1 MKLNKKL
8 YIAAI
13 ALVSSV
19 VSVAQNTQSGYFLD
33 CYTYRYQMNPAMA
46 NDKNFVSMPG
56 LGNVNIDIKGNLGLK
71 DVLYNIDGRTSLFV
85 NPGISAAEV
94 MSNIKDVNKLN
105 ADVKLNVLS
114 AGFKAFGGYNTVS
127 INARVMA
134 GTRLPKA
141 FFSLAKEGITN
152 TTYDITDLGARARAY
167 VDLGLGHSRDI
178 NDEWRVGGTL
188 KFIVGAG
195 DVTAKFDRATLT
207 LGEDSWQVQA
217 DGKLDASIKELKY
230 KTKVNDNTG
239 HRYVNGIDMD
249 YSGVSGFGMG
259 LDLGAVYSPAA
270 LPDWKFSVALLD
282 LGFISWNC
290 DNVASTNGLKS
301 FSTADYT
308 FNVSDDA
315 SNSFSNEWDKLKDD
329 LSAIY
334 ELEDMGD
341 TGSRT
346 TMLGATLNIGA
357 EYQFPLYN
365 KLSFGLL
372 NTTRIDGDYSWTD
385 FRLSANVAPVK
396 IFSAGISGAVGTFGA
411 SFGWIANLHV
421 TGFNLFLGMDHTL
434 GKLAKQG
441 VPLNS
446 NAQVNLGMNFL
457 F

>member
-1 MKLNKKL
+1 MKFNKKI
-8 YIAAI
+8 YIAALTLAT
-13 ALVSSV
+13 ALNVM
-19 VSVAQNTQSGYFLD
+19 AQNTRTGYFID
-33 CYTYRYQMNPAMA
+33 GYTYRYRMNPAIA

-56 LGNVNIDIKGNLGLK
+56 LGNLNVAVSGNLGLS
-71 DVLYNIDGRTSLFV
+71 DVLYNVDGRTAWFV
-85 NPGISAAEV
+85 NPGVSTAEV
-94 MSNIKDVNKLN
+94 MGNIKDVNKLN
-105 ADVKLNVLS
+105 ADVSVNLLS
-114 AGFKAFGGYNTVS
+114 GGFKAFGGYNTIS
-127 INARVMA
+127 INARAMA
-134 GTRLPKA
+134 GTRIPKA

-178 NDEWRVGGTL
+178 NEEWRVGGTL
-188 KFIVGAG
+188 KFLIGAG

-207 LGEDSWQVQA
+207 LGEDSWQVEA
-217 DGKLDASIKELKY
+217 DGKIDASIKDLTY

-239 HRYVNGIDMD
+239 HRYVNGVDMD
-249 YSGVSGFGMG
+249 YKGVSGFGMG

-270 LPDWKFSVALLD
+270 LPDWQFSIALLD
-282 LGFISWNC
+282 LGFISWSC
-290 DNVASTNGLKS
+290 DRVASTNGLKS

-308 FNVSDDA
+308 FNVDKDA
-315 SNSFSNEWDKLKDD
+315 SNSFSSEWDKLKDD
-329 LSAIY
+329 FSAIY

-357 EYQFPLYN
+357 EYRLPVYD

-396 IFSAGISGAVGTFGA
+396 IFSAGISGAVGTYGA

-421 TGFNLFLGMDHTL
+421 TGFNFFLGMDHTL

-441 VPLNS
+441 VPLSS